1 MSEDQSHGQMS
12 ETDQKLKILIVEDD
26 EPLRTALQKIL
37 AHFGHDVRG
46 AGDGSAMDSALVDYG
61 ADIVLLDINL
71 PGEDGLLITQ
81 RLRRTSSCGIIML
94 TGRGQL
100 HDKLDGYKSGADFYL
115 VKPIDPEELLAAVTS
130 LGRRVVPRVAAW
142 RYDPVRS
149 VLITP
154 RNISIQLTFQQAV
167 IVEMLTSNTGEL
179 VTRSE
184 LLDALGHP
192 DDENARQRLETQLSR
207 LRARVHAVDPE
218 SELPIRARQSSG
230 YSFLAVVISS

>member
-1 MSEDQSHGQMS
+1 MSDS
-12 ETDQKLKILIVEDD
+12 EQKLKILIVEDD
-26 EPLRTALQKIL
+26 ELLRTALQKIL

-46 AGDGSAMDSALVDYG
+46 AGDSSDMDSALADYG
-61 ADIVLLDINL
+61 ADVVLLDINL
-71 PGEDGLLITQ
+71 PGEDGLFITQ
-81 RLRRTSSCGIIML
+81 RLRQTSSCGIIML

-100 HDKLDGYKSGADFYL
+100 HDKLEGYRSGADFYL

-130 LGRRVVPRVAAW
+130 LGRRVVPPVAIW
-142 RYDPVRS
+142 RFDTVRS
-149 VLITP
+149 VLISP

-167 IVEMLTSNTGEL
+167 IVEMLTSKTGEI

-192 DDENARQRLETQLSR
+192 DDEYARQRLETQLSR
-207 LRARVHAVDPE
+207 LRARVRAADPE

-230 YSFLAVVISS
+230 YSFLAVVI